1 MVRQVT
7 TKPRYLN
14 STCILVLNIN
24 HWFYGTFLVSWM
36 NTKLV
41 SITKSVTM
49 EMEPGAM
56 VTSVGNILVIYK
68 ELGSQLGL
76 YLGLSISLFQI
87 NWIIVAYFGITS
99 YFTDLNYSFA
109 MRTVFGSGCLFTT
122 LGG

>member
-1 MVRQVT
+1 MT
-7 TKPRYLN
+7 
-14 STCILVLNIN
+14 NIN